1 MIINVTQRPTRNGSK
16 IYYTLEWGKGPGER
30 KATGLFTYAKPK
42 DQIQRNHNKETLVLL
57 EKKQSQLIIEQQS
70 VGSAHIPFHKFKTN
84 FLDYYEEYVRNNL
97 RPGNR
102 HMEGSFRLFKEFL
115 RKDFLTPVDLTEN
128 LCFRFRKFLLDRY
141 TGDTPAN
148 YFARFKRCVKSATKD
163 GYFRFS
169 PAEDIAARSNP
180 SRRLKEVIEVDEYL
194 ILLKAPCVN
203 PEVKEAFVLS
213 CYTGLRWIDVK
224 KLSWPQIDG
233 DTLKT
238 TIIQS
243 KTGRPLVLTLH
254 PIARAILENRR
265 NRIPPG
271 RTSGKVFE
279 LPCQDGCNKTLQQW
293 VTRAGIKKQI
303 TWHCARLSF
312 SVLLQDANVDNATVS
327 LLLGQTSTKYV
338 DQIYRRAR
346 PKNAMASLTKL
357 PGGEIQ
363 SVILN

>member
-1 MIINVTQRPTRNGSK
+1 MTIIVTPRPTKDGSK
-16 IYYTLEWGKGPGER
+16 IFYTLEWGKGPGER
-30 KATGLFTYAKPK
+30 KASGIFTYLKAK
-42 DQIQRNHNKETLVLL
+42 DQLQRNHNKEALVLL
-57 EKKQSQLIIEQQS
+57 EKKQSQLIIERQS

-84 FLDYYEEYVRNNL
+84 FLDYYDEYVRNNL
-97 RPGNR
+97 RSGNR
-102 HMEGSFRLFKEFL
+102 HMEGSFRLFKDFL
-115 RKDFLTPVDLTEN
+115 RKDFLAPVDLTEN
-128 LCFRFRKFLLDRY
+128 LCFRFRKFLLDRF

-148 YFARFKRCVKSATKD
+148 YYARFKRCVKSATKD
-163 GYFRFS
+163 GYFRYC
-169 PAEDIAARSNP
+169 PAEDITARSNP
-180 SRRLKEVIEVDEYL
+180 SKRLKEIIEVDEYL

-203 PEVKEAFVLS
+203 LELKEAFVLS

-224 KLSWPQIDG
+224 KLSWAQIDG

-243 KTGRPLVLTLH
+243 KTGRPLILTLH
-254 PIARAILENRR
+254 PIARGILENRR
-265 NRIPPG
+265 SRLASPG
-271 RTSGKVFE
+271 GSNKVFA

-293 VTRAGIKKQI
+293 VTRAGIKKHI

-346 PKNAMASLTKL
+346 PKNPAASLARL
-357 PGGEIQ
+357 PGSDPQ
-363 SVILN
+363 HVQLN